1 MDPRWAT
8 VYHLRAGHPPDYVPA
23 LARCST
29 PERLFWAAH
38 RVGPSSRIASSQPL
52 PYSESISLLGTN
64 QSDTTR
70 FTMAILSTI
79 LVGLVVGVIAKL
91 LMPGKDP
98 GGFIVTILLGI
109 AGAFIATYL
118 GQALG
123 WYKAGQPAGWI
134 MSIIGAMILLLLY
147 RLLFKRKQ

>member
-1 MDPRWAT
+1 
-8 VYHLRAGHPPDYVPA
+8 
-23 LARCST
+23 
-29 PERLFWAAH
+29 
-38 RVGPSSRIASSQPL
+38 
-52 PYSESISLLGTN
+52 
-64 QSDTTR
+64 
-70 FTMAILSTI
+70 MAILSTI

-109 AGAFIATYL
+109 AGAFIGTYL
-118 GQALG
+118 GEALG

-147 RLLFKRKQ
+147 RFLFKRKQ